1 MELNSVLTLTVTAA
15 VVTYGM
21 YLTITSVA
29 RSYFEARKINLK
41 ESSQEKILPLRLQAY
56 ERMCLFLERI
66 SPDHLVMRHL
76 DSAGQAVELQ
86 QLLLREI
93 REEFNHNLAQQIYIG
108 ADTWLVIRNAVGE
121 VQALINQSAAAVDP
135 AAPAGELGKQII
147 ENVIRQHTA
156 PTDPAIRILK
166 EEVQALF

>member
-76 DSAGQAVELQ
+76 DSVGQAVELQ

-135 AAPAGELGKQII
+135 GAPAGELGKQII